1 MGLTN
6 SEYMSFILIY
16 SLDLGADCWT
26 LWLLK
31 ADTDIQWGN
40 ETEGRVWVIFEEKDD
55 ENISEDNGDHKD
67 DNDNDDDDDD
77 DSARCLAGARA
88 FSVARGTLDSGLSGA
103 STVVP
108 GRATN
113 YTS

>member
-1 MGLTN
+1 M
-6 SEYMSFILIY
+6 
-16 SLDLGADCWT
+16 
-26 LWLLK
+26 
-31 ADTDIQWGN
+31 
-40 ETEGRVWVIFEEKDD
+40 IFEENDD
-55 ENISEDNGDHKD
+55 ENISEDDGNGDYKD
-67 DNDNDDDDDD
+67 DNDYGDDDDDD

>member
-1 MGLTN
+1 M
-6 SEYMSFILIY
+6 
-16 SLDLGADCWT
+16 
-26 LWLLK
+26 
-31 ADTDIQWGN
+31 
-40 ETEGRVWVIFEEKDD
+40 IFEENDD

>member
-1 MGLTN
+1 M
-6 SEYMSFILIY
+6 
-16 SLDLGADCWT
+16 
-26 LWLLK
+26 
-31 ADTDIQWGN
+31 
-40 ETEGRVWVIFEEKDD
+40 IFEEKDD

-67 DNDNDDDDDD
+67 DNDNDDDNDD

-103 STVVP
+103 STMVP

>member
-1 MGLTN
+1 M
-6 SEYMSFILIY
+6 
-16 SLDLGADCWT
+16 
-26 LWLLK
+26 
-31 ADTDIQWGN
+31 
-40 ETEGRVWVIFEEKDD
+40 IFEEKDD
-55 ENISEDNGDHKD
+55 ENISEDDGDHKD
-67 DNDNDDDDDD
+67 DNDNDDDDDDD

>member
-1 MGLTN
+1 M
-6 SEYMSFILIY
+6 
-16 SLDLGADCWT
+16 
-26 LWLLK
+26 
-31 ADTDIQWGN
+31 
-40 ETEGRVWVIFEEKDD
+40 IFEEKDD

>member
-1 MGLTN
+1 M
-6 SEYMSFILIY
+6 
-16 SLDLGADCWT
+16 
-26 LWLLK
+26 
-31 ADTDIQWGN
+31 
-40 ETEGRVWVIFEEKDD
+40 IFEEKDD
-55 ENISEDNGDHKD
+55 ENISEDDGDHKD

>member
-1 MGLTN
+1 MV
-6 SEYMSFILIY
+6 MM
-16 SLDLGADCWT
+16 D
-26 LWLLK
+26 
-31 ADTDIQWGN
+31 
-40 ETEGRVWVIFEEKDD
+40 
-55 ENISEDNGDHKD
+55 D
-67 DNDNDDDDDD
+67 DNDYGDDNDDDDD

-103 STVVP
+103 STMVP

>member
-1 MGLTN
+1 M
-6 SEYMSFILIY
+6 
-16 SLDLGADCWT
+16 
-26 LWLLK
+26 
-31 ADTDIQWGN
+31 
-40 ETEGRVWVIFEEKDD
+40 IFEENDD
-55 ENISEDNGDHKD
+55 ENISEDNGDGDYKD

>member
-1 MGLTN
+1 MR
-6 SEYMSFILIY
+6 
-16 SLDLGADCWT
+16 T
-26 LWLLK
+26 LV
-31 ADTDIQWGN
+31 
-40 ETEGRVWVIFEEKDD
+40 RRDD
-55 ENISEDNGDHKD
+55 GDGDYKD
-67 DNDNDDDDDD
+67 DNDYDDDDDDDD

>member
-1 MGLTN
+1 MR
-6 SEYMSFILIY
+6 
-16 SLDLGADCWT
+16 T
-26 LWLLK
+26 LVR
-31 ADTDIQWGN
+31 IM
-40 ETEGRVWVIFEEKDD
+40 VMVIIKMIID
-55 ENISEDNGDHKD
+55 NDNGDD
-67 DNDNDDDDDD
+67 DDDDDD

>member
-1 MGLTN
+1 MR
-6 SEYMSFILIY
+6 
-16 SLDLGADCWT
+16 T
-26 LWLLK
+26 LVRR
-31 ADTDIQWGN
+31 DDGD
-40 ETEGRVWVIFEEKDD
+40 GDYKDD
-55 ENISEDNGDHKD
+55 IDYDV
-67 DNDNDDDDDD
+67 DDDD

>member
-1 MGLTN
+1 M
-6 SEYMSFILIY
+6 
-16 SLDLGADCWT
+16 
-26 LWLLK
+26 
-31 ADTDIQWGN
+31 
-40 ETEGRVWVIFEEKDD
+40 IFEENDY

>member
-1 MGLTN
+1 M
-6 SEYMSFILIY
+6 
-16 SLDLGADCWT
+16 
-26 LWLLK
+26 
-31 ADTDIQWGN
+31 
-40 ETEGRVWVIFEEKDD
+40 IFEENDY

-67 DNDNDDDDDD
+67 DNDDDDD
-77 DSARCLAGARA
+77 DSAWCLAGARA

>member
-1 MGLTN
+1 M
-6 SEYMSFILIY
+6 
-16 SLDLGADCWT
+16 
-26 LWLLK
+26 
-31 ADTDIQWGN
+31 
-40 ETEGRVWVIFEEKDD
+40 IFEENDY
-55 ENISEDNGDHKD
+55 ENISEDDGAHKD

>member
-1 MGLTN
+1 MR
-6 SEYMSFILIY
+6 
-16 SLDLGADCWT
+16 T
-26 LWLLK
+26 LVRR
-31 ADTDIQWGN
+31 DDGD
-40 ETEGRVWVIFEEKDD
+40 GDYKDD
-55 ENISEDNGDHKD
+55 IDYDVD
-67 DNDNDDDDDD
+67 DDDDDD

>member
-1 MGLTN
+1 M
-6 SEYMSFILIY
+6 
-16 SLDLGADCWT
+16 
-26 LWLLK
+26 
-31 ADTDIQWGN
+31 
-40 ETEGRVWVIFEEKDD
+40 IFEENDD
-55 ENISEDNGDHKD
+55 ENISEDDGNGDYKD
-67 DNDNDDDDDD
+67 DNDYGDDDDDDDD

>member
-1 MGLTN
+1 MV
-6 SEYMSFILIY
+6 MM
-16 SLDLGADCWT
+16 D
-26 LWLLK
+26 
-31 ADTDIQWGN
+31 
-40 ETEGRVWVIFEEKDD
+40 
-55 ENISEDNGDHKD
+55 D
-67 DNDNDDDDDD
+67 DNDYGDDNDDDDD

>member
-1 MGLTN
+1 MMMTIMMMFCFVDG
-6 SEYMSFILIY
+6 
-16 SLDLGADCWT
+16 
-26 LWLLK
+26 
-31 ADTDIQWGN
+31 
-40 ETEGRVWVIFEEKDD
+40 
-55 ENISEDNGDHKD
+55 D
-67 DNDNDDDDDD
+67 DNDNDNDDDNDDDD

>member
-1 MGLTN
+1 MR
-6 SEYMSFILIY
+6 
-16 SLDLGADCWT
+16 T
-26 LWLLK
+26 LV
-31 ADTDIQWGN
+31 
-40 ETEGRVWVIFEEKDD
+40 RRDD
-55 ENISEDNGDHKD
+55 GDGDYKD
-67 DNDNDDDDDD
+67 DNDYDDDDDDDD

-103 STVVP
+103 STMVP

>member
-1 MGLTN
+1 MGQWDRGQ
-6 SEYMSFILIY
+6 
-16 SLDLGADCWT
+16 SLSDL
-26 LWLLK
+26 
-31 ADTDIQWGN
+31 WGN
-40 ETEGRVWVIFEEKDD
+40 DD
-55 ENISEDNGDHKD
+55 ENISENNGDGDYKD
-67 DNDNDDDDDD
+67 DNDNGDDDDDDDDDD

-103 STVVP
+103 STMVP

>member
-1 MGLTN
+1 MR
-6 SEYMSFILIY
+6 
-16 SLDLGADCWT
+16 T
-26 LWLLK
+26 LV
-31 ADTDIQWGN
+31 
-40 ETEGRVWVIFEEKDD
+40 RRDD
-55 ENISEDNGDHKD
+55 GDGDYKD
-67 DNDNDDDDDD
+67 DNDYGDDDDDDDD

-103 STVVP
+103 STMVP

>member
-1 MGLTN
+1 
-6 SEYMSFILIY
+6 
-16 SLDLGADCWT
+16 
-26 LWLLK
+26 
-31 ADTDIQWGN
+31 
-40 ETEGRVWVIFEEKDD
+40 VIFEENDD
-55 ENISEDNGDHKD
+55 ENISEDNGDGDYKD
-67 DNDNDDDDDD
+67 VNDNDDDD

>member
-1 MGLTN
+1 M
-6 SEYMSFILIY
+6 
-16 SLDLGADCWT
+16 
-26 LWLLK
+26 
-31 ADTDIQWGN
+31 
-40 ETEGRVWVIFEEKDD
+40 IFEENDD
-55 ENISEDNGDHKD
+55 ENISEDNGDGDYKD
-67 DNDNDDDDDD
+67 DNDNDDDD